1 MNQCVYIHIQHQY
14 TTSNDLEVYRV
25 APKTKEDIEDVMDL
39 RQPAIFTFESQQ
51 LVEELSLPNLE
62 EKYGAYEMKYYSTG
76 ASSDMLRPQQKSLS
90 RLIEVFR
97 TGGDVSGT
105 SLLNESIGITYRN
118 QEFLYE
124 TELIHKIAEEDYS
137 LRPPMMSGTSADII
151 IGMRNI
157 TTPLIYHTQYR
168 TVLLNTFGA
177 VEVILIPPKYSK
189 YISLT
194 ADYDNLEYCSTMNPW
209 TISVDS
215 KIKTVRALLDVG
227 QVLYIPPYWMYS
239 VRFNTISSVCR
250 LSYSTYV
257 NMLANA
263 YNVVIQKYRQVR
275 YKIEKYRRGWED
287 TLLASSSVRQKTEPL
302 FSSIPPPQAP
312 PQAPLPPPIES
323 TQPPILVSVTPE
335 IPLMTQV
342 QDVHAHA
349 HPHPHPQ
356 PQSAP
361 HSTLQGDGIS
371 MVIEPQ
377 PNITTIQV

>member
-1 MNQCVYIHIQHQY
+1 MDQWLFAVIFCVVLFVYIHIQHQY
-14 TTSNDLEVYRV
+14 TTSNDLEVYRI

-62 EKYGAYEMKYYSTG
+62 EKYGAYEMKYYSAG
-76 ASSDMLRPQQKSLS
+76 ASSDASKTQQKPLS
-90 RLIEVFR
+90 SLIEVFR
-97 TGGDVSGT
+97 AGGDVSGT
-105 SLLNESIGITYRN
+105 SLLNRSIGITYRN

-124 TELIHKIAEEDYS
+124 TDLIHKIAEEDYS

-177 VEVILIPPKYSK
+177 VEVVLIPPKYSK
-189 YISLT
+189 YMTFT
-194 ADYDNLEYCSTMNPW
+194 ADYDNLEYCSSMNAW
-209 TISVDS
+209 TISGDS
-215 KIKTVRALLDVG
+215 KIKTVRTSLDVG
-227 QVLYIPPYWMYS
+227 QVLYIPPYWIYS

-263 YNVVIQKYRQVR
+263 YDVVIQKYRQVR
-275 YKIEKYRRGWED
+275 YKVEKYRRGGGEP
-287 TLLASSSVRQKTEPL
+287 SPSVGEITEPL
-302 FSSIPPPQAP
+302 FASVPPPT
-312 PQAPLPPPIES
+312 ES
-323 TQPPILVSVTPE
+323 AQPPTLVSVMPE
-335 IPLMTQV
+335 IPAQDIHSLPQPHTQ
-342 QDVHAHA
+342 
-349 HPHPHPQ
+349 PHPQ
-356 PQSAP
+356 SAHQPTPQ
-361 HSTLQGDGIS
+361 QDGIS

-377 PNITTIQV
+377 PDITKIQV